1 MTPTRVACCIAG
13 GGPAGIVLG
22 YLLARAGVET
32 CVLEKHGDFLRDFRG
47 DTLHPSTL
55 EVMHELG
62 LLDALLKLPHSEL
75 ATVRAQIGG
84 ESITVADLSHLPT
97 VCKFV
102 ALMPQWDFLDFLA
115 ERARAFPTFHLL
127 MNAEVLDLLRDGET
141 IRGVRA
147 KMPDG
152 EHEIAADL
160 VIGADGRSSVVRER
174 AGLPIQT
181 FGAPIDV
188 LWLRLPKPSSQKE
201 PTTPQASHQFR
212 SSTFDVRSSDIPLGN
227 VVSGRIF
234 VALDRGDY
242 YQCAIVIAKGTIDR
256 IREAGLPAFRQEIL
270 RVAPGFAGVVD
281 SIQSW
286 DEVKLLTVRVDRL
299 TRWHRSGLLC
309 IGDCAHAMSPIGG
322 IGINLAI
329 QDAVAAA
336 NVLVP
341 AFRRG
346 RVDESDLARVQA
358 RRLWPTKITQ
368 AGQVFIQDRLITAV
382 LQSDRPI
389 KLPFA
394 LKLLRIFPRLR
405 RVPARILGLGV
416 RPEHVRVW
424 ETQGEPVS

>member
-1 MTPTRVACCIAG
+1 MAPTRVACCIAG
-13 GGPAGIVLG
+13 GGPAGIVRG

-75 ATVRAQIGG
+75 SIARVQIGG

-127 MNAEVLDLLRDGET
+127 MNAEVVDLVRAGET
-141 IRGVRA
+141 ITGVRV
-147 KMPDG
+147 KTPDG
-152 EHEIAADL
+152 DREIAADL
-160 VIGADGRSSVVRER
+160 VIGADGRSSIVREK

-188 LWLRLPKPSSQKE
+188 LWLRLPKAAGEAPL
-201 PTTPQASHQFR
+201 
-212 SSTFDVRSSDIPLGN
+212 PLGN
-227 VVSGRIF
+227 VVNGRIF

-256 IREAGLPAFRQEIL
+256 IREAGLPAFRREIL

-286 DEVKLLTVRVDRL
+286 DDVKLLTVRVDRL
-299 TRWHRSGLLC
+299 TRWHRPGLLC

-336 NVLVP
+336 NILVP

-346 RVDESDLARVQA
+346 RVDESDLARVQS
-358 RRLWPTKITQ
+358 RRMWATKITQ

-382 LQSDRPI
+382 LRSDAPI
-389 KLPFA
+389 TLPWI
-394 LKLLRIFPRLR
+394 LKLLGRSPWLQRI
-405 RVPARILGLGV
+405 PARILGLGV
-416 RPEHVRVW
+416 RPEHVSAR
-424 ETQGEPVS
+424 

>member
-1 MTPTRVACCIAG
+1 MAPTRVACCIAG

-75 ATVRAQIGG
+75 SIARVQIGG

-127 MNAEVLDLLRDGET
+127 MNAEVVDLLRAGET
-141 IRGVRA
+141 IAGVRVKA
-147 KMPDG
+147 PGGDR
-152 EHEIAADL
+152 EIAADL
-160 VIGADGRSSVVRER
+160 VIGADGRSSIVREK

-188 LWLRLPKPSSQKE
+188 LWLRLPKAAGEAPL
-201 PTTPQASHQFR
+201 
-212 SSTFDVRSSDIPLGN
+212 PLGN
-227 VVSGRIF
+227 VVNGRIF

-256 IREAGLPAFRQEIL
+256 VREAGLPAFRREIL

-286 DEVKLLTVRVDRL
+286 DDVKLLTVRVDRL
-299 TRWHRSGLLC
+299 ARWHRRGLLC
-309 IGDCAHAMSPIGG
+309 IGDSAHAMSPIGG

-336 NVLVP
+336 NILVP

-346 RVDESDLARVQA
+346 RVDESDLARVQS
-358 RRLWPTKITQ
+358 RRMWPTKITQ

-382 LQSDRPI
+382 LRSDAPI
-389 KLPFA
+389 TLPWI
-394 LKLLRIFPRLR
+394 LRLLGRSPWLQRI
-405 RVPARILGLGV
+405 PARILGLGV
-416 RPEHVRVW
+416 RPEHVSAR
-424 ETQGEPVS
+424 

>member
-1 MTPTRVACCIAG
+1 MAPTRVACCIAG

-75 ATVRAQIGG
+75 SIARVQIGG

-115 ERARAFPTFHLL
+115 ERARAFATFHLL
-127 MNAEVLDLLRDGET
+127 MNAEVVDLVRAGET
-141 IRGVRA
+141 ITGVRV
-147 KMPDG
+147 KTPDG
-152 EHEIAADL
+152 DREIAADL
-160 VIGADGRSSVVRER
+160 VIGADGRSSIVREK
-174 AGLPIQT
+174 AGLPIRT

-188 LWLRLPKPSSQKE
+188 LWLRLPKAAGEAPL
-201 PTTPQASHQFR
+201 
-212 SSTFDVRSSDIPLGN
+212 PLGN
-227 VVSGRIF
+227 VVNGRIF

-256 IREAGLPAFRQEIL
+256 VREAGLPAFRREIL

-286 DEVKLLTVRVDRL
+286 DDVKLLTVRVDRL
-299 TRWHRSGLLC
+299 ARWHRPGLLC
-309 IGDCAHAMSPIGG
+309 IGDSAHAMSPIGG

-336 NVLVP
+336 NILVP

-346 RVDESDLARVQA
+346 RVDESDLARVQS
-358 RRLWPTKITQ
+358 RRMWPTKITQ

-382 LQSDRPI
+382 LRSDAPI
-389 KLPFA
+389 TLPWI
-394 LKLLRIFPRLR
+394 LKLLGRSPWLQRI
-405 RVPARILGLGV
+405 PARILGLGV
-416 RPEHVRVW
+416 RPEHVSAR
-424 ETQGEPVS
+424 

>member
-1 MTPTRVACCIAG
+1 
-13 GGPAGIVLG
+13 
-22 YLLARAGVET
+22 
-32 CVLEKHGDFLRDFRG
+32 
-47 DTLHPSTL
+47 
-55 EVMHELG
+55 
-62 LLDALLKLPHSEL
+62 
-75 ATVRAQIGG
+75 
-84 ESITVADLSHLPT
+84 
-97 VCKFV
+97 
-102 ALMPQWDFLDFLA
+102 
-115 ERARAFPTFHLL
+115 
-127 MNAEVLDLLRDGET
+127 
-141 IRGVRA
+141 
-147 KMPDG
+147 
-152 EHEIAADL
+152 
-160 VIGADGRSSVVRER
+160 
-174 AGLPIQT
+174 
-181 FGAPIDV
+181 
-188 LWLRLPKPSSQKE
+188 
-201 PTTPQASHQFR
+201 
-212 SSTFDVRSSDIPLGN
+212 
-227 VVSGRIF
+227 

-256 IREAGLPAFRQEIL
+256 IREAGLPAFRREIL
-270 RVAPGFAGVVD
+270 RVAPGFAAVVD

-286 DEVKLLTVRVDRL
+286 DDVKLLTVRVDRL

>member
-1 MTPTRVACCIAG
+1 VSTRVACCIAG

-75 ATVRAQIGG
+75 STVRAQIGG
-84 ESITVADLSHLPT
+84 ESITIADLSHLPT

-102 ALMPQWDFLDFLA
+102 ALMPQWDFLNFIAD
-115 ERARAFPTFHLL
+115 RARAFPSFHLL
-127 MNAEVLDLLRDGET
+127 MNAEVVDLLRDSET
-141 IRGVRA
+141 IVGVRA
-147 KMPDG
+147 KTPDG
-152 EHEIAADL
+152 DREIAADL
-160 VIGADGRSSVVRER
+160 VIGADGRSSIVREK

-188 LWLRLPKPSSQKE
+188 LWLRLPKSAGEAPL
-201 PTTPQASHQFR
+201 
-212 SSTFDVRSSDIPLGN
+212 PLGN
-227 VVSGRIF
+227 VVGGRIV

-270 RVAPGFAGVVD
+270 RVAPGFAGAVD
-281 SIQSW
+281 AIQSW
-286 DEVKLLTVRVDRL
+286 DDVKLLTVRVDRL
-299 TRWHRSGLLC
+299 TRWHLPGLLC

-336 NVLVP
+336 NILVP

-358 RRLWPTKITQ
+358 RRKWPTKITQ
-368 AGQVFIQDRLITAV
+368 AGQVFIQDRLISAV
-382 LQSDRPI
+382 LRSDKPM

-394 LKLLRIFPRLR
+394 LKLLRIFPWLQ

-416 RPEHVRVW
+416 QPEHVSAR
-424 ETQGEPVS
+424 

>member
-75 ATVRAQIGG
+75 SIVRAQVGG
-84 ESITVADLSHLPT
+84 ESVTIADLSHLPT
-97 VCKFV
+97 VCTFV
-102 ALMPQWDFLDFLA
+102 ALMPQWDFLNFLA
-115 ERARAFPTFHLL
+115 EQARTCPSFHLL
-127 MNAEVLDLLRDGET
+127 MNAEVVDLLRDGET

-147 KMPDG
+147 KTPDG
-152 EHEIAADL
+152 DREIAADL
-160 VIGADGRSSVVRER
+160 VIGADGRSSIVREK

-188 LWLRLPKPSSQKE
+188 LWLRLPKSAGEAPL
-201 PTTPQASHQFR
+201 
-212 SSTFDVRSSDIPLGN
+212 PLGN
-227 VVSGRIF
+227 IVSGRIF

-299 TRWHRSGLLC
+299 TRWHRPGLLC

-341 AFRRG
+341 AFRRS

-358 RRLWPTKITQ
+358 RRMWPTKITQ

-382 LQSDRPI
+382 LRSDLPI

-394 LKLLRIFPRLR
+394 LKLLRIFPRLQ

-416 RPEHVRVW
+416 RPEHVNVR
-424 ETQGEPVS
+424 